1 MEEINMCK
9 NEYINYSNYKSNET
23 IQIDQ
28 YISDVKSGVFNCI
41 ASAKSG
47 EKSLL
52 ISQTG
57 SGKTYTIIQS
67 FKEFNIKSIFI
78 VPNATNVEQIMRE
91 YDIPGAYG
99 DLGAEVQLEKGNVV
113 VMTWD
118 KFSQL
123 KNVDLSEY
131 VAIVDEIHQTFTDMY
146 RDEKIKGLYNNLD
159 YCKGRIDITATPNKL
174 DFNVYDYIVEYEPR
188 IQTKYNV
195 KLYNKI
201 DDNVV
206 IDIINKS
213 NKAALLKDDTK
224 YLEYMKA
231 SSNKKAELVTSSL
244 KDTSKVYFDIVND
257 STISKIDL
265 LLNTSVIVAGVNINE
280 PGITDIVVIGIKDIA
295 TIKQYVARFRGLEE
309 VNVHVFNN
317 NYNEDIS
324 NTYEIEWLV
333 GERIKE
339 TQYVIDKFNSINK
352 MEFKTQA
359 LGLRAF
365 KLDNSTEY
373 YYDNEAKEYK
383 LNIPGIRHTC
393 YMNYYNKADILSFKE
408 LLHEYFENIETVDL
422 SEPNNDDRKEFNKLL
437 KEDKEAAIELI
448 EADKDILVGANEL
461 LRGKSSSKLE
471 RYFRENRLDKDKI
484 LEQINEKCIPSLIRV
499 GNIKKIIDLHTKY
512 VIENN
517 FNYELSW
524 YLANKGNESKKI
536 IFNQMNIQVFRRVKK
551 NYPQLID
558 NHIVENKIYE
568 FLTDAFKPGISYT
581 KEHIEYFIEAIETF
595 IPGTKLTEKEI
606 RKKLQNI
613 YIIECKNTKLGTGL
627 QYNFYNNI
635 VPRGVPSKSGK
646 MRIYTIKG
654 YKKIADIIEEHQ
666 LSEVSKKS
674 LDNIIKTRVQKI
686 INSNEAQ
693 EILSIENIFVS

>member
-1 MEEINMCK
+1 M
-9 NEYINYSNYKSNET
+9 NENSLVKGENINYSNYKADEVIN
-23 IQIDQ
+23 INQ
-28 YISDVKSGVFNCI
+28 YISEKKRGLINAI
-41 ASAKSG
+41 AGARSG
-47 EKSLL
+47 EIQLL

-57 SGKTYTIIQS
+57 SGKTFTIINQL
-67 FKEFNIKSIFI
+67 KEFNIKSIFI
-78 VPNATNVEQIMRE
+78 VPNATNVEQIMKE
-91 YDIPGAYG
+91 YDIPGAHG
-99 DLGAEVQLEKGNVV
+99 DLGAEVQLGKGNVV
-113 VMTWD
+113 AMTWD

-131 VAIVDEIHQTFTDMY
+131 IAIVDEIHQTFTDMY
-146 RDEKIKGLYNNLD
+146 RDEKIKGLYNNLN

-201 DDNVV
+201 DDNIV

-224 YLEYMKA
+224 YLEYVKMC
-231 SSNKKAELVTSSL
+231 SNKRAELVTSSL
-244 KDTSKVYFDIVND
+244 KDTSDIYFNIVNE
-257 STISKIDL
+257 STINKIDL

-280 PGITDIVVIGIKDIA
+280 PRITDIIVIGIKDVS

-309 VNVHVFNN
+309 VNVHVFNS

-324 NTYEIEWLV
+324 NTYEIEWLIE
-333 GERIKE
+333 ERIKE
-339 TQYVIDKFNSINK
+339 AQYVIDKFNLINK

-365 KLDNSTEY
+365 KLENSTEY

-383 LNIPGIRHTC
+383 LNVPGIRHSC
-393 YMNYYNKADILSFKE
+393 YMNYYNKSDILSFKE
-408 LLHEYFENIETVDL
+408 LLHEYFDTIETVDL
-422 SEPNNDDRKEFNKLL
+422 KEPSNDDRKEFNKLL
-437 KEDKEAAIELI
+437 KEDKESAIKLI

-461 LRGKSSSKLE
+461 LRGKVSSKLE
-471 RYFRENRLDKDKI
+471 RYFRENRIDKDKI
-484 LEQINEKCIPSLIRV
+484 LEQMNEKGIPSLIQV
-499 GNIKKIIDLHTKY
+499 SNIKKIIDLYTKY
-512 VIENN
+512 IIENN

-524 YLANKGNESKKI
+524 YLSNKGNRARGKVFQQI
-536 IFNQMNIQVFRRVKK
+536 NIQVFRQIEKK
-551 NYPQLID
+551 YPQLID
-558 NHIVENKIYE
+558 NSIIENRIYRHLINE
-568 FLTDAFKPGISYT
+568 FKPGISYT
-581 KEHIEYFIEAIETF
+581 KEHIEYFIEAIEIF
-595 IPGTKLTEKEI
+595 IPGTKLTELEI
-606 RKKLQNI
+606 REKLQNI
-613 YIIECKNTKLGTGL
+613 YNVECKNTKPGTL
-627 QYNFYNNI
+627 LDINYYKDI
-635 VPRGVPSKSGK
+635 VPNGVPSKSGK
-646 MRIYTIKG
+646 IRIYTIKG
-654 YKKIADIIEEHQ
+654 HKKIADIIEEHQ